1 MVALIL
7 WSMMMDKDRKKREAP
22 ISYRPPASLRDEF
35 QARVEKSGLSTSAFI
50 TKSIFNQAAPRASR
64 RPPIEKKLL
73 AKLLAEAG
81 AIRQSLHDL
90 SGANRSDPEN
100 AHLIAQALE
109 TLIDIRT
116 AIMKVS
122 GRKP

>member
-1 MVALIL
+1 MT
-7 WSMMMDKDRKKREAP
+7 DKDRKKRVAP
-22 ISYRPPASLRDEF
+22 ISYRPPVELREEF

-50 TKSIFNQAAPRASR
+50 TKAIFNQVAPRQVR

-73 AKLLAEAG
+73 AKLLAEA
-81 AIRQSLHDL
+81 ARIRADLHEISMCGGD
-90 SGANRSDPEN
+90 DTET
-100 AHLIAQALE
+100 AHLIEQAVE

-116 AIMKVS
+116 AIMQVA